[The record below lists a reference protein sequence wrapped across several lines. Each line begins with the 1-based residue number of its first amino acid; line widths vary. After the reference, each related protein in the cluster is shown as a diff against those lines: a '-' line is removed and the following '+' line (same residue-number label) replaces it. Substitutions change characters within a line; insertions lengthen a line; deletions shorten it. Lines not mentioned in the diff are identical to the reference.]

1 MKKIIF
7 CIITFIVLISVGLYY
22 YRERAAGPDQL
33 AQVDE
38 VLKPSES
45 EAKVKPEDRGMVQ
58 APTKNTEKHIARPD
72 DREDE
77 ASDDLAEDML
87 GANGEGS
94 GNPQNEK
101 SLNEEDADKMTA
113 YFEATEKSWN
123 ERMEHLIIDEL
134 HLPTKTLKEYKVLRE
149 GFDRDKMEAFEDF
162 HKYMRDKHGDNY
174 SYNPTKDEEQF
185 ANKVKDQYDSKLRQ
199 LFGQEHYLQYREVRD
214 EFNKKLKGEPI
225 YAEQDK
231 LIKAVEK
238 AEKYGKEF

>member
-1 MKKIIF
+1 MSDSII
-7 CIITFIVLISVGLYY
+7 IA
-22 YRERAAGPDQL
+22 REQL
-33 AQVDE
+33 AQINR
-38 VLKPSES
+38 PGRRGPRSGES

-162 HKYMRDKHGDNY
+162 HKLCIISMVIITATINQRR
-174 SYNPTKDEEQF
+174 
-185 ANKVKDQYDSKLRQ
+185 AIRQ
-199 LFGQEHYLQYREVRD
+199 QG
-214 EFNKKLKGEPI
+214 
-225 YAEQDK
+225 
-231 LIKAVEK
+231 
-238 AEKYGKEF
+238 

>member
-1 MKKIIF
+1 MKKIVFSVVIF
-7 CIITFIVLISVGLYY
+7 IALLSVGLYY

-38 VLKPSES
+38 VLRPNDSELKNPEKTGTVSEVKKDHRDKVQQSKSDEDDGDEGPS
-45 EAKVKPEDRGMVQ
+45 D
-58 APTKNTEKHIARPD
+58 N
-72 DREDE
+72 
-77 ASDDLAEDML
+77 LAEDML
-87 GANGEGS
+87 GSGDEGS

-113 YFEATEKSWN
+113 YFEATEKAWN
-123 ERMEHLIIDEL
+123 DRMDHFITDEL
-134 HLPTKTLKEYKVLRE
+134 HLPIKVLKEYKVLRE

-199 LFGQEHYLQYREVRD
+199 LFGQEHYLEYREVRD
-214 EFNKKLKGEPI
+214 QFNKKLK
-225 YAEQDK
+225 AEQNPEIGVYYID
-231 LIKAVEK
+231 I
-238 AEKYGKEF
+238 